1 MMHRVLV
8 GLILGLST
16 GGLPG
21 CDTLGP
27 KAGEANPVEGQA
39 SGGGEKLPDG
49 VPFSPRSAKVQ
60 QVVNS
65 GKLPAYTGPFATLRG
80 TVTVSGDEA
89 PYQQEVLAGIPAEC
103 TRARVVYERLFRE
116 GMKRTA
122 PDALVSAIGYE
133 VYVPVVNDA
142 VTVEARGCSWQTRTV
157 ALTYGQRIDVVSRDE
172 RNYLPTLTGN
182 QDPASFVAI
191 ANGKPISIF
200 PKSPG
205 RFLLNEGTRPYMSS
219 EVFVLKY
226 PTVTV
231 TGLDGRFT
239 LNRVPPGKLTV
250 TAFLPALLQKVDT
263 VLEVRAGQTY
273 EVNLEIPFNLAR
285 YQSVSPAPA
294 PAPVEEKSANGR

>member
-1 MMHRVLV
+1 MQRALV
-8 GLILGLST
+8 GLIFGLST
-16 GGLPG
+16 WCLPG

-27 KAGEANPVEGQA
+27 KAGEAAPADSHA
-39 SGGGEKLPDG
+39 SDGSEKLADG
-49 VPFSPRSAKVQ
+49 VPFSPRSPKVQ

-65 GKLPAYTGPFATLRG
+65 GKLPVYAGPFATLRG

-89 PYQQEVLAGIPAEC
+89 PIQEEVLNGIPAEC

-116 GMKRTA
+116 GMKRSA

-133 VYVPVVNDA
+133 AYVPVSEDA
-142 VTVEARGCSWQTRTV
+142 VTVEARGCAWQARTV
-157 ALTYGQRIDVVSRDE
+157 ALTFGQRLDVVSRDE
-172 RNYLPTLTGN
+172 RNYLPILSGN
-182 QDPASFVAI
+182 RDPASFVAI

-231 TGLDGRFT
+231 SGLDGRFT

-263 VLEVRAGQTY
+263 VLEVRGGQTY
-273 EVNLEIPFNLAR
+273 EINLEIPFSLAR
-285 YQSVSPAPA
+285 YRSATQAPLPDEA
-294 PAPVEEKSANGR
+294 KNTSRR